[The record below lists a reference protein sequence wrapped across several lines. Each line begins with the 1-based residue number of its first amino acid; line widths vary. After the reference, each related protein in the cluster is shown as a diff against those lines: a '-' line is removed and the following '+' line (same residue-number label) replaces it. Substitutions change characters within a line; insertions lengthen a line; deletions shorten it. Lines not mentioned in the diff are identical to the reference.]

1 MTEGH
6 DTPVRRAQRAFDA
19 LIHAAHAHYAH
30 RRACQA
36 SDRCAECG
44 RVREEHRRAKRLYD
58 TAIVR
63 MLGGPEESPADG
75 ATRESALPE
84 ETTC

>member
-1 MTEGH
+1 MTEAA
-6 DTPVRRAQRAFDA
+6 DTPVQRAQRAFDA
-19 LIHAAHAHYAH
+19 LIHAARAYYAH

-36 SDRCAECG
+36 GDRCAECG

-63 MLGGPEESPADG
+63 MLGGPDEHTADC
-75 ATRESALPE
+75 ATRESALPA
-84 ETTC
+84 ETC